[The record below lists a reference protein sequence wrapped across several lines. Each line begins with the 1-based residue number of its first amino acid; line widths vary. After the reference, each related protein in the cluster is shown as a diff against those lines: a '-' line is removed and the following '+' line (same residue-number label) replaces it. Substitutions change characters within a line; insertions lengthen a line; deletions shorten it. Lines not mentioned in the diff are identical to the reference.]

1 MMSYFGEGQEIIST
15 LLEVINMAT
24 SPNREYGG
32 ATLTSFTAVPAYY
45 YHVSLGD
52 TFLFQ
57 ILLFVDS
64 RFDIM

>member
-1 MMSYFGEGQEIIST
+1 MSYFGEGQEIIST
-15 LLEVINMAT
+15 LLDVMNMAT

-45 YHVSLGD
+45 YHVSLG
-52 TFLFQ
+52 FQ

-64 RFDIM
+64 RFDTM